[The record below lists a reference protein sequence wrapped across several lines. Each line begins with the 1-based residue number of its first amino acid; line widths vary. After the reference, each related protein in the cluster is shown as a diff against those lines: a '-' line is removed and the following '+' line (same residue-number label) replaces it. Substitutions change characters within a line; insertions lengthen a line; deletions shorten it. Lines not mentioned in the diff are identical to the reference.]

1 MNKLSNYLY
10 YIIIALV
17 SVITIAVFPMMGSET
32 DLAIVFPNTIGG

>member
-17 SVITIAVFPMMGSET
+17 SVITIAVFPMMGSEA